1 MEPSHFGQPTS
12 LIGVPLDGPGLGA
25 KVRTLLFERRF
36 KVCLSQMKEQYP
48 ISRNEVLMT
57 ASLRVQTELLAEN
70 RSGLSSHPTGTILPA
85 KPKPVFIS
93 IKPSY
98 VEALQAL
105 GYSESEAH
113 FLYIVAT
120 HSGYFAARQFLAF
133 TSGHWGKRTTTF
145 WSKLHAKKHAR
156 TEYFPMNG
164 KAYHVYSPKLYRQI
178 GRENL
183 RNRREH
189 EFEYVQRR
197 IGILDFVLS
206 HPECRYLETEPE
218 KLSYFCDQL
227 KIPNHFLPSKI
238 YYGQKTSQPT
248 VRYFV
253 DKFPMFFGIDS
264 FSCSPVVTFPYLQGS
279 EASLTEFVHHL
290 KGYLPLF
297 RQLSEF
303 RFLCLARVDAH
314 FEKAKELF
322 NSVVTIPLGSDV
334 SAELCRYFQI
344 CKAWDFRQYRA
355 VTDADLIFRNEAKA
369 RFVGQ
374 RFEHLYR
381 GWKAGRVTQDDIRQ
395 EFGGVSHPVTA
406 HFATELLR
414 RVGATE
420 GDRDA
425 KG

>member
-1 MEPSHFGQPTS
+1 
-12 LIGVPLDGPGLGA
+12 
-25 KVRTLLFERRF
+25 VRTECFPLSG
-36 KVCLSQMKEQYP
+36 KV
-48 ISRNEVLMT
+48 
-57 ASLRVQTELLAEN
+57 
-70 RSGLSSHPTGTILPA
+70 
-85 KPKPVFIS
+85 
-93 IKPSY
+93 
-98 VEALQAL
+98 
-105 GYSESEAH
+105 
-113 FLYIVAT
+113 
-120 HSGYFAARQFLAF
+120 
-133 TSGHWGKRTTTF
+133 
-145 WSKLHAKKHAR
+145 
-156 TEYFPMNG
+156 
-164 KAYHVYSPKLYRQI
+164 YHVFSRKLYGQI

-189 EFEYVQRR
+189 EFEDIQRR

-206 HPECRYLETEPE
+206 HPECQYLEIEPE
-218 KLSYFCDQL
+218 KLTYFCDQL
-227 KIPNHFLPSKI
+227 KIPAHFPPSKI

-253 DKFPMFFGIDS
+253 DKFPMFFSKDS
-264 FSCSPVVTFPYLQGS
+264 SPFSPVVTFTYLQGS

-290 KGYLPLF
+290 KVYLPLF

-303 RFLCLARVDAH
+303 RFVYLARVDIH

-322 NSVVTIPLGSDV
+322 NSVVTIPLRSDA

-344 CKAWDFRQYRA
+344 RKTWDLHRYGS

-374 RFEHLYR
+374 HFEHLYR

-395 EFGGVSHPVTA
+395 EFGGAGRPVTA
-406 HFATELLR
+406 HFEAELLR

-420 GDRDA
+420 GERVK